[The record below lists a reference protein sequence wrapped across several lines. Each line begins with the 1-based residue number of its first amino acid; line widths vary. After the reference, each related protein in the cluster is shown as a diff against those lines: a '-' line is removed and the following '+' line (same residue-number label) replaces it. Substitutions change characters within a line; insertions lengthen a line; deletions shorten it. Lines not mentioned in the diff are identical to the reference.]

1 MAKQNLEQQLA
12 TDSSRETLYQQK
24 QAIHDSQQRVREE
37 YEREKVVLLRL
48 VESYIRTEVIST
60 IDTMLNARKP
70 HYYSVAQSGE
80 STLQALIQA
89 DVQNTFQLATEQS
102 LYPVIERSAKKL
114 NATIPINQNTSLVS
128 YLPNIHATDESN
140 ANTAMVV
147 GGATGIVAS
156 MALGLTLPFL
166 IIPGIFGGM
175 FFAEKRKQ
183 EQLRFEIDN
192 VIANVL
198 NNLNQQVT
206 IQLREIVESH
216 LEKIHQTIQERLQA
230 ESDNIIKIEQ
240 QLETDTV
247 TRLKLQKRVTEVC
260 KQLEILFKGK

>member
-1 MAKQNLEQQLA
+1 M
-12 TDSSRETLYQQK
+12 
-24 QAIHDSQQRVREE
+24 REE

-48 VESYIRTEVIST
+48 VESHIRTEVIST

-140 ANTAMVV
+140 TNTAMVV

-198 NNLNQQVT
+198 NNLNQQVA